1 MITEE
6 SQMGELIKSVVVS
19 SLYFVGFLALLWVV
33 TSHFFEFTYLP

>member
-33 TSHFFEFTYLP
+33 TSHFF

>member
-1 MITEE
+1 MITEK

-33 TSHFFEFTYLP
+33 TSHVF